1 MTPLPTKLGKM
12 TPLKWYYYDG
22 KAKEPH
28 HGKQLH
34 RDFLV
39 MAIDVK

>member
-1 MTPLPTKLGKM
+1 MEKLIS
-12 TPLKWYYYDG
+12 LKWYYYDG
-22 KAKEPH
+22 KAKEPRH
-28 HGKQLH
+28 SKQLH